1 MNTNFSAA
9 TLLQQGH
16 DELDRGQYKLALA
29 TFQEAATLEPQNHQI
44 LYAIGLA
51 YYRLDRYQEAIEPL
65 NRALAIQP
73 DYTLALA
80 WRGIVYQ
87 QLNQPELAQADFK
100 GATQITPQDYEG
112 WRGRGIAFYGLKRY
126 EEAIADYDKA
136 IALNPDYHIVYY
148 NRGNSLKNLG
158 RYEEAIAEYDKA
170 IVLNPDDHLAY
181 HNRGNSLANLGRYE
195 EAIADYNKAIILNPN
210 DHLAYHNRG
219 ISLNNLGRY
228 NEAIADYDKAI
239 ALNPN
244 DHHAYNGRGNSL
256 NNLGRYDEAIADY
269 NKAIALNSDYH
280 YAYNNRGNS
289 LNNLGRYDEAIADL
303 DKAISLNPDYHH
315 AYNNRG
321 NSLNNLGRYDEAI
334 ADLDK
339 AIALNPDYHLA
350 YNNRGNSLNNLGRYD
365 EAIAEYDK
373 AIALNSD
380 YDDAYNGRGNSLYYL
395 GRYDEASADYDK
407 AIALNPNYHIAYYNR
422 GNLLRNLGRY
432 DEAIAEYDKTIEI
445 KPDYWQARFNLGIAY
460 YNRGQQQA
468 NPFTDWFKAKASYE
482 QALKYLTGQN
492 LPQEYL
498 QVLQRLIEVCRYLLP
513 APQVEELWQKGAD
526 RLGQWLQN
534 PNLSL
539 GQRITLERKFASFNQ
554 VRVDALANSNN
565 PKNQLKAL
573 ELAEQRKNTCITWLH
588 QQNLNEAPKLRY
600 AEMQKLLQPRT
611 AAIYWHVSP
620 AGITTFIIKHNR
632 QPQIF
637 TPSPAPQSRQ
647 VSLQTQ
653 AYPPHAYQLQEFQK
667 WMQEWRQSYR
677 DYHQGNFPPEI
688 VEKENA
694 PWRQN
699 IKRMLIKLGKILDIQ
714 GLIKKRLV
722 GIKQVILIPHR
733 ELHLL
738 PLRFF
743 FDGSFTTTYLPTF
756 QVGLNLKRIQPNPHQ
771 KSLLNVENSLNEL
784 PFTAIESIAISAC
797 HSQTSI
803 LTNPTPTEL
812 LQQLTSNSGYFHF
825 AGHAAHEPE
834 EPRASALDLGNS
846 EKLTLGDIFDQK
858 LDFNQYQLIC
868 LSACETGITSTQSLL
883 DEYVGFVSGFLAK
896 GSQYV
901 VSTLWTV
908 DERSAALLMIEFY
921 QKLSQ
926 LTPPLALKEAQEWL
940 RSVTYEKLAEWY
952 QQLAATL
959 REQAAKNS
967 AIPHCCA
974 YLETEAQ
981 IILADSVK
989 MASSEPP
996 FQSPYHWAGFT
1007 IHGNLT

>member
-1 MNTNFSAA
+1 MNTNLSSA

-16 DELDRGQYKLALA
+16 DQLDRGQYKLALA
-29 TFQEAATLEPQNHQI
+29 TFQEAAALEPQNHQI

-51 YYRLDRYQEAIEPL
+51 YYCLERYQEAIEPL

-73 DYTLALA
+73 EYTLALVR
-80 WRGIVYQ
+80 RGMVYQ
-87 QLNQPELAQADFK
+87 QLNQPELAQTDFER
-100 GATQITPQDYEG
+100 TIQITPQDYEG
-112 WRGRGIAFYGLKRY
+112 WRGRGDAFNELKRYEEAIAEYGKAIALNPDYHDAYNNRGNSLGNLGRYEEAIADYDKAIALNPDYYFTYSIRGAVLCDKLRRYNEAIADFNQAMALNPDYYYAYNNRGNSLGNLGRY

-136 IALNPDYHIVYY
+136 IALNPDYH
-148 NRGNSLKNLG
+148 N
-158 RYEEAIAEYDKA
+158 
-170 IVLNPDDHLAY
+170 
-181 HNRGNSLANLGRYE
+181 
-195 EAIADYNKAIILNPN
+195 
-210 DHLAYHNRG
+210 
-219 ISLNNLGRY
+219 
-228 NEAIADYDKAI
+228 
-239 ALNPN
+239 
-244 DHHAYNGRGNSL
+244 
-256 NNLGRYDEAIADY
+256 
-269 NKAIALNSDYH
+269 
-280 YAYNNRGNS
+280 
-289 LNNLGRYDEAIADL
+289 
-303 DKAISLNPDYHH
+303 
-315 AYNNRG
+315 
-321 NSLNNLGRYDEAI
+321 
-334 ADLDK
+334 
-339 AIALNPDYHLA
+339 
-350 YNNRGNSLNNLGRYD
+350 
-365 EAIAEYDK
+365 
-373 AIALNSD
+373 
-380 YDDAYNGRGNSLYYL
+380 AYNGRGNSLYYL
-395 GRYDEASADYDK
+395 GRYDEAIADYDK
-407 AIALNPNYHIAYYNR
+407 AIKTKSDDKDAPYYNRGLAYYNR
-422 GNLLRNLGRY
+422 GR
-432 DEAIAEYDKTIEI
+432 
-445 KPDYWQARFNLGIAY
+445 
-460 YNRGQQQA
+460 QQA
-468 NPFTDWFKAKASYE
+468 NPFADWFKAKASYE
-482 QALKYLTGQN
+482 QALKYLTDQDSH
-492 LPQEYL
+492 QEYL
-498 QVLQRLIEVCRYLLP
+498 KALQELIHVCRYLLP

-565 PKNQLKAL
+565 PNDQLKAL
-573 ELAEQRKNTCITWLH
+573 ELAEQRKNTCIAWLH
-588 QQNLNEAPKLRY
+588 QQNSNEANKLPY

-620 AGITTFIIKHNR
+620 AGITTFIIKYN
-632 QPQIF
+632 QPPQIF

-647 VSLQTQ
+647 ASLQTQ
-653 AYPPHAYQLQEFQK
+653 AYPPHAYQFQK
-667 WMQEWRQSYR
+667 FKIWMQEWQQSYR

-699 IKRMLIKLGKILDIQ
+699 INVMLYNRLRNLLETNRLIREHLQDID
-714 GLIKKRLV
+714 RL
-722 GIKQVILIPHR
+722 ILIPHR

-738 PLRFF
+738 PLHILFPGR
-743 FDGSFTTTYLPTF
+743 FTTTYLPSF
-756 QVGLNLKRIQPNPHQ
+756 QVGLNLKLIQPNPHQ

-784 PFTAIESIAISAC
+784 PFTAIESIAISTC
-797 HSQTSI
+797 HSQTST
-803 LTNPTPTEL
+803 LTNTTPTEL

-846 EKLTLGDIFDQK
+846 EKLTLGDIFDQR

-868 LSACETGITSTQSLL
+868 LSACETGITSNQSLL

-940 RSVTYEKLAEWY
+940 RSVTYEKLAQWY
-952 QQLAATL
+952 QRLAATL

-989 MASSEPP
+989 MESSEPP

>member
-9 TLLQQGH
+9 TLLQQGN
-16 DELDRGQYKLALA
+16 DELDRGQYKIALA
-29 TFQEAATLEPQNHQI
+29 TFQEAAALEPQNHQI

-65 NRALAIQP
+65 NQALAIQP

-80 WRGIVYQ
+80 RRGIVYQ
-87 QLNQPELAQADFK
+87 ELNQRELAQADFER
-100 GATQITPQDYEG
+100 AIQITPQDYEG
-112 WRGRGIAFYGLKRY
+112 WRGRGDAFDELKRY

-136 IALNPDYHIVYY
+136 IALNPDDHIVYY
-148 NRGNSLKNLG
+148 NRGISLN
-158 RYEEAIAEYDKA
+158 
-170 IVLNPDDHLAY
+170 
-181 HNRGNSLANLGRYE
+181 NLGRYE
-195 EAIADYNKAIILNPN
+195 EAIADYNQ
-210 DHLAYHNRG
+210 
-219 ISLNNLGRY
+219 
-228 NEAIADYDKAI
+228 
-239 ALNPN
+239 
-244 DHHAYNGRGNSL
+244 
-256 NNLGRYDEAIADY
+256 
-269 NKAIALNSDYH
+269 
-280 YAYNNRGNS
+280 
-289 LNNLGRYDEAIADL
+289 
-303 DKAISLNPDYHH
+303 
-315 AYNNRG
+315 
-321 NSLNNLGRYDEAI
+321 
-334 ADLDK
+334 
-339 AIALNPDYHLA
+339 AIALNPDYHIA
-350 YNNRGNSLNNLGRYD
+350 YNNRGNSMGNLGRYE
-365 EAIAEYDK
+365 EAIADFNQ
-373 AIALNSD
+373 A
-380 YDDAYNGRGNSLYYL
+380 
-395 GRYDEASADYDK
+395 
-407 AIALNPNYHIAYYNR
+407 
-422 GNLLRNLGRY
+422 
-432 DEAIAEYDKTIEI
+432 IEI
-445 KPDYWQARFNLGIAY
+445 KPDAWQPKFNLGIAH
-460 YNRGQQQA
+460 YNCGEQQA
-468 NPFTDWFKAKASYE
+468 NPFADWFKAKASYE
-482 QALKYLTGQN
+482 QALKYLTDQN
-492 LPQEYL
+492 LHQEYL
-498 QVLQRLIEVCRYLLP
+498 EVLQRLIKVCRYLLP
-513 APQVEELWQKGAD
+513 APQVEELWKKGAD
-526 RLGQWLQN
+526 QLGQWLQN

-565 PKNQLKAL
+565 PENQLKAL
-573 ELAEQRKNTCITWLH
+573 ELAEQRKNTCIAWLH
-588 QQNLNEAPKLRY
+588 QQNSNEADKLPY
-600 AEMQKLLQPRT
+600 AEMQKLLQART

-620 AGITTFIIKHNR
+620 AGITTFIIKHN
-632 QPQIF
+632 QSPQIF

-653 AYPPHAYQLQEFQK
+653 AYPPHAYQFQQFQT
-667 WMQEWRQSYR
+667 WMQEWQQSYR

-688 VEKENA
+688 VAKENA

-699 IKRMLIKLGKILDIQ
+699 INVMLYTKLRNLLETNRLIREHLQDID
-714 GLIKKRLV
+714 RL
-722 GIKQVILIPHR
+722 ILIPHR

-738 PLRFF
+738 PLHILFPGR
-743 FDGSFTTTYLPTF
+743 FTTTYLPSF
-756 QVGLNLKRIQPNPHQ
+756 QVGLNLKLIQPNPHQ

-797 HSQTSI
+797 HSQNST
-803 LTNPTPTEL
+803 LTNTTPTEL

-868 LSACETGITSTQSLL
+868 LSACETGITSNQSLL

-940 RSVTYEKLAEWY
+940 RSVTYEKLAQWY
-952 QQLAATL
+952 RQLAAAL

-981 IILADSVK
+981 IILDDSVK
-989 MASSEPP
+989 MESSEPP